1 MSIIERNKSIN
12 PGVRPKGF
20 ISLPALGF
28 ILSSLLLA
36 CVLAIVTWHNIDREE
51 QFMEGFL
58 LKEAQTLIRA
68 FEAGARTSMMMG
80 PRGGNLTTL
89 VKETA
94 REETIAY
101 IVIQD
106 EKGHLVAY
114 AGIDPAT
121 FEFPSGKKVLTA
133 DQSLTRSI
141 TDPSGKKIYE
151 VAQEFKPLTMMPMRM
166 GMMRR
171 WQSWCGVS
179 EGNNDEECR
188 QIIYL
193 GLYTEDFDAARAED
207 IKQSLILLGILFLLS
222 SGGLYALF
230 LSHKSQVAKAALE
243 NMELYTDNVINSM
256 PAGLISIDN
265 ERRIVSVNR
274 NALELFGLSESKMRG
289 KTLQQ
294 LAGSENCSLAPLLRA
309 GQEFV
314 DQLMDCLRQD
324 GESIPLKVS
333 ASHLRDRDGSLRGM
347 VLILRD
353 QREIRA
359 MEEALERSR
368 RHAALGQMA
377 AGIAHEIRNPLG
389 TLRGF
394 AQYFLRSENPDAK
407 AHEYADL
414 MVGEVDRLNRTVSVL
429 LQYSRPREPEMS
441 KVDLNA
447 LVKRS
452 LNFVQADSDSQ
463 KIELTLEA
471 PEANIQLTAD
481 PDLLQ
486 QVLLNLLQNSLAAT
500 SAGGKIELG
509 IKQHTNEVYLWVRD
523 TGNGLTAE
531 EQAKMFDPFFTT
543 RKDGTGLGL
552 AMVQLIIE
560 QHNGRIE
567 VESGE
572 GQGTFIRVILPQIGG
587 TDEQS

>member
-1 MSIIERNKSIN
+1 MSIVDPNISIN
-12 PGVRPKGF
+12 PGGPPKRF
-20 ISLPALGF
+20 ISLPALVF
-28 ILSSLLLA
+28 ILASLLLA

-58 LKEAQTLIRA
+58 LKKAQTLIRA
-68 FEAGARTSMMMG
+68 FEAGARTSMMVG
-80 PRGGNLTTL
+80 PRSGNLATL

-121 FEFPSGKKVLTA
+121 FVFPPGRKVLTA
-133 DQSLTRSI
+133 DQSLTRLL

-151 VAQEFKPLTMMPMRM
+151 IAQEFRPLTMMPMRT
-166 GMMRR
+166 GMMRC
-171 WQSWCGVS
+171 WQNWCGVP
-179 EGNNDEECR
+179 EGNNVEESR

-230 LSHKSQVAKAALE
+230 LSHESQVVRAALE

-256 PAGLISIDN
+256 PAGLISINN
-265 ERRIVSVNR
+265 ERQIVSVNR
-274 NALELFGLSESKMRG
+274 NALELFGLNESKMRG

-294 LAGSENCSLAPLLRA
+294 IAGSENFSLAPLLRA

-314 DQLMDCLRQD
+314 DQSMDCLRQD
-324 GESIPLKVS
+324 GEMIPLKVS

-359 MEEALERSR
+359 MEVALERSR
-368 RHAALGQMA
+368 RHAALGKMA

-394 AQYFLRSENPDAK
+394 AQYFSRSENQDAK

-414 MVGEVDRLNRTVSVL
+414 MVGEVDRLNRTVSAL
-429 LQYSRPREPEMS
+429 LQYSRPREPEIS
-441 KVDLNA
+441 TIDLNA

-463 KIELTLEA
+463 KIELTLVA
-471 PEANIQLTAD
+471 PEANIQLSAD

-500 SAGGKIELG
+500 STGGKIELG
-509 IKQHTNEVYLWVRD
+509 IKQLPNEVHLWVCD
-523 TGNGLTAE
+523 SGNGLTTE

-552 AMVQLIIE
+552 AMVQQIIE

-567 VESGE
+567 VESEE
-572 GQGTFIRVILPQIGG
+572 GQGTIIRIILPQIGG